1 MPRAPFGS
9 VLALRGLDQS
19 NNGRDEREDCN
30 AHRYA
35 VRMTVQLVTRVP
47 DDVVEVIDDLVRAG
61 VFASRSDAVRAGLGA
76 IVDRRR
82 RDAVGQAIV
91 DGYRRVPPS
100 DDDVPWPDAATAA
113 MIAEEPW

>member
-1 MPRAPFGS
+1 
-9 VLALRGLDQS
+9 
-19 NNGRDEREDCN
+19 
-30 AHRYA
+30 
-35 VRMTVQLVTRVP
+35 MTVQLVTRVP
-47 DDVVEVIDDLVRAG
+47 DEVVEVIDDLIREG

-91 DGYRRVPPS
+91 DGYRRVPPTE
-100 DDDVPWPDAATAA
+100 DEMPWPDTATAA